1 MDNFEQ
7 TSLIHEQLGSL
18 PVVNWFLERLRL
30 TEILGRYVPTDDAR
44 LRLAPATVIALLG
57 EHRGDTNRSTRSPS
71 GPRPLSRHC
80 SLGQTH

>member
-44 LRLAPATVIALLG
+44 LRLAPATVITLLG
-57 EHRGDTNRSTRSPS
+57 EHS
-71 GPRPLSRHC
+71 GESRAA
-80 SLGQTH
+80 LRARRVGLAL